1 MKSILSF
8 VVAAV
13 LAVTIFSCSKTEV
26 DSIDPNG
33 TGGLTLEFDNYVG
46 GTNMALGTAQ
56 YKNTAGESFT
66 VTTFNYFV
74 SNIELTK
81 EDGTVVKV
89 PNSYYLV
96 READPKSLNVSLTGI
111 PQANYAKVAFTV
123 GVDSLKSQA
132 PVTERTG
139 GLDTGSYGTDNMYWS
154 WNSGYIFMKL
164 EGISPASTLS
174 SKAFQYHI
182 GGYGGG
188 FQGAAKTAN
197 NLRKI
202 TLPLGTTS
210 AKVRT
215 TTTPTVHLIV
225 DAARA
230 LGGTNTISF
239 AATPTVHSPA
249 LAKPIVDNYV
259 NMFVVDHVHN
269 D

>member
-154 WNSGYIFMKL
+154 VSYTHL
-164 EGISPASTLS
+164 
-174 SKAFQYHI
+174 
-182 GGYGGG
+182 
-188 FQGAAKTAN
+188 
-197 NLRKI
+197 
-202 TLPLGTTS
+202 TLPT
-210 AKVRT
+210 KR
-215 TTTPTVHLIV
+215 IV
-225 DAARA
+225 
-230 LGGTNTISF
+230 
-239 AATPTVHSPA
+239 
-249 LAKPIVDNYV
+249 
-259 NMFVVDHVHN
+259 
-269 D
+269 